1 MHMKLVNSMKHSI
14 NIHYFLLLLKIIF
27 ELALLP
33 YVTDLLK

>member
-27 ELALLP
+27 ELALLL
-33 YVTDLLK
+33 YVTDLFK